1 MSCCSH
7 CAATASQFDPK
18 RAEKD
23 RARYQRRGPDPTTKL
38 ILEQLHTVTRP
49 GDTLLDVGGGI
60 GVIGLELQTSGLREI
75 ILVDAAQGSLA
86 VAERLFA
93 DAKSS
98 AKFRVVPADF
108 ADLQPPLTADIVTLD
123 RVVCCYPDYV
133 ALLERATA
141 SARRTLALSFP
152 RARWFVRLR
161 VAAENSFHH
170 LTRNAFRTFVHPEA
184 AMIALIRGAGFSLVG
199 RRTTLE
205 WYVDHWERSVSR

>member
-18 RAEKD
+18 RAEND
-23 RARYQRRGPDPTTKL
+23 RARYQRRGPDPTTNL
-38 ILEQLHTVTRP
+38 MLEELRPVTRS

-75 ILVDAAQGSLA
+75 TLVDAAPSSLS

-93 DAKSS
+93 GAGSS
-98 AKFRVVPADF
+98 AEFRVVQSDF
-108 ADLQPPLTADIVTLD
+108 VDLVPPLTADIVALD

-133 ALLERATA
+133 GLLERSAA
-141 SARRTLALSFP
+141 GARRTLALSFP
-152 RARWFVRLR
+152 SDRWFVRLR
-161 VAAENSFHH
+161 VAAENLFHR

-184 AMIALIRGAGFSLVG
+184 AMTAILRGAGFSLIG
-199 RRTTLE
+199 RRTTLQ
-205 WYVDHWERSVSR
+205 WFVDHWERPSSA

>member
-7 CAATASQFDPK
+7 CAATASQFDPR

-38 ILEQLHTVTRP
+38 ILEQLRPITRP

-75 ILVDAAQGSLA
+75 VLVEAAPSSLS

-93 DAKSS
+93 NTGSS
-98 AKFRVVPADF
+98 AQFRIVSGDF
-108 ADLQPPLTADIVTLD
+108 ADIFPTLTAEIVTLD

-133 ALLERATA
+133 ALLERAAA
-141 SARRTLALSFP
+141 SARRTLVLSFP
-152 RARWFVRLR
+152 RDRWFVRLR
-161 VAAENSFHH
+161 VAAENFVHR

-184 AMIALIRGAGFSLVG
+184 AMTALIRGAGFRCIG

-205 WYVDHWERSVSR
+205 WCVDHWERSASV